1 MEAANAMDRARFG
14 GRKLLDLTRGRTN
27 SGHLDATRACVFEAE
42 WSSGQRGLVTITV
55 RKNSFGDDLIE
66 VRS

>member
-1 MEAANAMDRARFG
+1 MEAANATDRARFG
-14 GRKLLDLTRGRTN
+14 ERKLLDLTRGLTN
-27 SGHLDATRACVFEAE
+27 SGQPDAVRSCVFEAE

-66 VRS
+66 VRP